1 MTDEEAEAYRQRLVE
16 ILNTSDPK
24 RDKVEDA
31 RKLALEIAASMYTKY
46 PGMDANA
53 AFSELVANIHN
64 ALQTGTMINMS
75 RTSAKMCEIAS
86 RNYKIALIATII
98 ALGSA
103 VALWI
108 AVCK

>member
-1 MTDEEAEAYRQRLVE
+1 MTNEEAEEYRQRLVE
-16 ILNTSDPK
+16 ILNMSDPK
-24 RDKVEDA
+24 RDKVGDA
-31 RKLALEIAASMYTKY
+31 RKLALQVGASIYTKY

-64 ALQTGTMINMS
+64 ALQTATMINMS
-75 RTSAKMCEIAS
+75 RTSASICEIAS

-98 ALGSA
+98 ALGSV

>member
-1 MTDEEAEAYRQRLVE
+1 MTDEEAEGYRQRLVE
-16 ILNTSDPK
+16 LLSDPK
-24 RDKVEDA
+24 CDKVEEA
-31 RKLALEIAASMYTKY
+31 RKLGREVGANIYSEHLWK
-46 PGMDANA
+46 DANA

-64 ALQTGTMINMS
+64 ALQTATIINMS

-98 ALGSA
+98 ALGSTL
-103 VALWI
+103 ALWI